1 MKRYNNY
8 HRHSHKGN
16 IGVQDSITKAQD
28 YIDRAIELGHTTV
41 FSTEHGFHGDVF
53 ELKDLIDKKNKEL
66 DDDKKLKMIIGCEFY
81 YVDDILEKERYNNH
95 LVVIALN
102 DNGYRQINKAVTIA
116 YKEGFYYRPRI
127 DKKILFE
134 IFNPKDVV
142 ITTACVAGILSR
154 EDSEETVKE
163 FHEHF
168 KNHFFLE
175 VQNHNEE
182 KQKIINK
189 LAITYRDKFGI
200 KLIHANDSH
209 YIYPQDSYYRDMYL
223 KGKGINY
230 PDESTFILDY
240 PSGETII
247 ERYKKQNILSDDLIK
262 EALDSTLIFDKAEEI
277 TIINYEIKL
286 PSISKNPKQEF
297 EDIVNKEWK
306 NTLPTVDKEK
316 ISEYIDAIEFE
327 KNIVHETN
335 MEDYFIIDY
344 KIVDRAINKYGGYLT
359 KTGRGSAVSFYI
371 NKLLGFTEVDR
382 MNAPV
387 PLYPT
392 RFMSKTRILQTK
404 SLPDIDLNVID
415 QEPFI
420 KATED
425 LLGKENCAWMLS
437 YKPLQDSSA
446 FRLWCKALG
455 MENDDYNEIAK
466 NLDNYRDDKDWTD
479 IIEESK
485 HFIGVVESVSPS
497 PCSMLLYDKPVN
509 EEIGI
514 IRTKEGYCCLL
525 DKNYCDKY
533 KYLKNDY
540 LIVNVWEIIK
550 STCDLVGIEVPTI
563 DGLEKILD
571 DKTWEIYE
579 KSLTCTINQ
588 ADSDWAT
595 ELVSKYK
602 PRTVAELCAFIAG
615 IRPGFAS
622 LLKNFIDRKPY
633 STGVEELDELLKES
647 YHYMMYQESI
657 MKYLVWLGIP
667 EDETYG
673 IIKKISKK
681 NFTQEEI
688 DNLKETLLNNWITH
702 VGTEKGFLD
711 TWQVIEDAVRY
722 AFNSAHSLSYT
733 YDSLFGAYLKSHYPL
748 EYYTVVLNKYGNDLN
763 RTPRLIDECK
773 YFNIKIQTPKFG
785 YSKAKYSF
793 DKETRTIYKGVGSLK
808 YLNEQK
814 ADFLYELSQSKEYK
828 TFTELLCDIKPIGN
842 RCILILIKLGYFSK
856 FGSIGKLLKV
866 FELYKDKG
874 NKKTMSKTKDIELY
888 MAYKEL
894 AEKNATKETAKTLT
908 IDYIS
913 FIKDIEL
920 TLEDTEDDIV
930 QLIKDEI
937 EYTGGFNAVPYKQM
951 DKNACF
957 ISDLKVY
964 NYNVIITLFCFY
976 SGNVKT
982 FKMDKKIYNQCPFT
996 KEEVLY
1002 LYGFVP
1008 RKNKKSKTV
1017 DYYITDFEIA

>member
-1 MKRYNNY
+1 MYHNY
-8 HRHSHKGN
+8 HKHSHKGN
-16 IGVQDSITKAQD
+16 IGVQDSIAKAQD
-28 YIDRAIELGHTTV
+28 YINRAIELGHTTV

-66 DDDKKLKMIIGCEFY
+66 NDDKKLKMIIGCEFY
-81 YVDDILEKERYNNH
+81 YVDDISEKERYNNH

-116 YKEGFYYRPRI
+116 YREGFYYRPRI

-154 EDSEETVKE
+154 EDSEKTVKE

-182 KQKIINK
+182 KQKIINE
-189 LAITYRDKFGI
+189 LAIAYRDKFDI

-240 PSGETII
+240 PSEETII

-277 TIINYEIKL
+277 TMINYEIKL
-286 PSISKNPKQEF
+286 PSISKNSKQEF
-297 EDIVNKEWK
+297 EDIVNKEWE
-306 NTLPTVDKEK
+306 NTLPTVNKEK

-382 MNAPV
+382 MKAPV

-392 RFMSKTRILQTK
+392 RFMSKTRILQTR
-404 SLPDIDLNVID
+404 SLPDIDLNVIA

-455 MENDDYNEIAK
+455 MENDGYNEVAK
-466 NLDNYRDDKDWTD
+466 NLDNYRDDKEWAD

-540 LIVNVWEIIK
+540 LVVNVWEIIK

-571 DKTWEIYE
+571 DKTWGIYE
-579 KSLTCTINQ
+579 KGLTCTINQ

-602 PRTVAELCAFIAG
+602 PKTVAELCAFIAG

-688 DNLKETLLNNWITH
+688 NNLKETLLNNWITH
-702 VGTEKGFLD
+702 VGTEEGFLD

-748 EYYTVVLNKYGNDLN
+748 EYYTVVLNKYGNDKN
-763 RTPRLIDECK
+763 RTPRLVNECK
-773 YFNIKIQTPKFG
+773 QFGIKLQSPKFG
-785 YSKAKYSF
+785 YSKAEYF
-793 DKETRTIYKGVGSLK
+793 FNKETNTIYKGVGSIK

-814 ADFLYELSQSKEYK
+814 ANILYELSQSKKYE
-828 TFTELLCDIKPIGN
+828 TFTDILYDAKEIDN
-842 RCILILIKLGYFSK
+842 RCLEILIKLGYFSE
-856 FGSIGKLLKV
+856 FGCISKLLKV
-866 FELYKDKG
+866 FELYKSKG

-888 MAYKEL
+888 MTYKEL
-894 AEKNATKETAKTLT
+894 AEKNATKETAKVLT
-908 IDYIS
+908 MDYHL
-913 FIKDIEL
+913 FIRDIEL
-920 TLEDTEDDIV
+920 SLEDTEDDIIE
-930 QLIKDEI
+930 LIRNEI
-937 EYTGGFNAVPYKQM
+937 EYTGGFNKVPYKQM

-957 ISDLKVY
+957 ISDLKVFRY
-964 NYNVIITLFCFY
+964 DVLIELFCFY
-976 SGNVKT
+976 SGNVKV
-982 FKMDKKIYNQCPFT
+982 FKMNKQLYNQCPFVT
-996 KEEVLY
+996 GEVLY
-1002 LYGFVP
+1002 LYGFISKK
-1008 RKNKKSKTV
+1008 RKKSKTV
-1017 DYYITDFEIA
+1017 DYYITDFEVA

>member
-1 MKRYNNY
+1 MYHNY
-8 HRHSHKGN
+8 HKHSHKGN
-16 IGVQDSITKAQD
+16 IGVQDSTTKAQD
-28 YIDRAIELGHTTV
+28 YINRAIELGHTTV
-41 FSTEHGFHGDVF
+41 FSTEHGFQGDIF
-53 ELKDLIDKKNKEL
+53 ELKDLIDRKNKEL
-66 DDDKKLKMIIGCEFY
+66 DDDKKLKMVIGCEFY
-81 YVDDILEKERYNNH
+81 YVDDISEKERYNNH

-116 YKEGFYYRPRI
+116 YREGFYYRPRI
-127 DKKILFE
+127 DKQILFE
-134 IFNPKDVV
+134 IFNPQDVIV
-142 ITTACVAGILSR
+142 TTACIAGLLSR
-154 EDSEETVKE
+154 EDSEKIIKE
-163 FHEHF
+163 FHQHF
-168 KNHFFLE
+168 KNNFFLE

-182 KQKIINK
+182 KQKLINK
-189 LAITYRDKFGI
+189 LAIKYRDKYGI

-209 YIYPQDSYYRDMYL
+209 YIYPQDAYYRDMYL
-223 KGKGINY
+223 KGKGITY
-230 PDESTFILDY
+230 SDESTFILDY
-240 PSGETII
+240 PSESTII
-247 ERYKKQNILSDDLIK
+247 ERYKEQGILSDELIK
-262 EALDSTLIFDKAEEI
+262 ESLDSTLVFGRAKEI
-277 TIINYEIKL
+277 TLINYDIKL
-286 PSISKNPKQEF
+286 PSVSENPKQEF
-297 EDIVNKEWK
+297 EEIIAKEWEK
-306 NTLPTVDKEK
+306 VLPTVSKDRVE
-316 ISEYIDAIEFE
+316 EYIAAINFE
-327 KNIVHETN
+327 KNIVRDTN
-335 MEDYFIIDY
+335 MENYFILDY

-382 MNAPV
+382 MKAPV

-437 YKPLQDSSA
+437 YKPLQDASA
-446 FRLWCKALG
+446 FRLWCKALD
-455 MENDDYNEIAK
+455 MENDDYDEIAK
-466 NLDNYRDDKDWTD
+466 HIDDYREDEHWKD

-514 IRTKEGYCCLL
+514 IRTKDGYCCLL

-550 STCDLVGIEVPTI
+550 ATCDLIGIEVPTI
-563 DGLEKILD
+563 DELEEMLD
-571 DKTWEIYE
+571 KETWDIYE
-579 KSLTCTINQ
+579 NKLTCTINQ
-588 ADSDWAT
+588 ADSKWASD
-595 ELVSKYK
+595 LVSKYK
-602 PRTVAELCAFIAG
+602 PKTVAELCAFIAG

-657 MKYLVWLGIP
+657 MKYLVWLGIA

-688 DNLKETLLNNWITH
+688 DNLKETLLHNWILH
-702 VGTEKGFLD
+702 VGTEEGFQD

-733 YDSLFGAYLKSHYPL
+733 YDSLFGAYLKAHYPL
-748 EYYTVVLNKYGNDLN
+748 EFYTVVFNKYKDDLK
-763 RTPRLIDECK
+763 RTPRLINECK

-785 YSKAKYSF
+785 YSKAEYSF

-814 ADFLYELSQSKEYK
+814 ADFLYELSQNKKYE
-828 TFTELLCDIKPIGN
+828 TFTELLSDIKPVGN
-842 RCILILIKLGYFSK
+842 RCILILIKLGYFSR
-856 FGSIGKLLKV
+856 FGSISKLLKV

-888 MAYKEL
+888 MTYKEL

-908 IDYIS
+908 MDYIS
-913 FIKDIEL
+913 FIRDVEL

-937 EYTGGFNAVPYKQM
+937 EYTGGFNAIPYKQM

-964 NYNVIITLFCFY
+964 NYNVVVTLFCFY

-982 FKMDKKIYNQCPFT
+982 FKMDKKIYDQCPFAE
-996 KEEVLY
+996 EEVLY

-1008 RKNKKSKTV
+1008 RKNKKNKTV

>member
-1 MKRYNNY
+1 MYHNY
-8 HRHSHKGN
+8 HKHSHKGN
-16 IGVQDSITKAQD
+16 IGVQDSIAKAQD
-28 YIDRAIELGHTTV
+28 YINRAIELGHTTV

-81 YVDDILEKERYNNH
+81 YVDDISEKERYNNH

-116 YKEGFYYRPRI
+116 YREGFYYRPRI

-154 EDSEETVKE
+154 EDSEKTVKE

-182 KQKIINK
+182 KQKIINE
-189 LAITYRDKFGI
+189 LAIAYRDKFDI

-240 PSGETII
+240 PNEETII
-247 ERYKKQNILSDDLIK
+247 ERYKKQNILSDGLIK

-277 TIINYEIKL
+277 TMINYEIKL
-286 PSISKNPKQEF
+286 PSISKNSKQEF

-306 NTLPTVDKEK
+306 NTLPTVNKEK

-382 MNAPV
+382 MKAPV

-392 RFMSKTRILQTK
+392 RFMSKTRILQTR
-404 SLPDIDLNVID
+404 SLPDIDLNVMA

-455 MENDDYNEIAK
+455 MENDGYNEVAK
-466 NLDNYRDDKDWTD
+466 NLDNYRDDKEWAD

-540 LIVNVWEIIK
+540 LVVNVWEIIK

-571 DKTWEIYE
+571 DKTWGIYE
-579 KSLTCTINQ
+579 KGLTCTINQ

-602 PRTVAELCAFIAG
+602 PKTVAELCAFIAG

-633 STGVEELDELLKES
+633 STGVEELDELLK
-647 YHYMMYQESI
+647 
-657 MKYLVWLGIP
+657 
-667 EDETYG
+667 
-673 IIKKISKK
+673 
-681 NFTQEEI
+681 
-688 DNLKETLLNNWITH
+688 
-702 VGTEKGFLD
+702 
-711 TWQVIEDAVRY
+711 
-722 AFNSAHSLSYT
+722 
-733 YDSLFGAYLKSHYPL
+733 
-748 EYYTVVLNKYGNDLN
+748 
-763 RTPRLIDECK
+763 
-773 YFNIKIQTPKFG
+773 
-785 YSKAKYSF
+785 
-793 DKETRTIYKGVGSLK
+793 
-808 YLNEQK
+808 
-814 ADFLYELSQSKEYK
+814 
-828 TFTELLCDIKPIGN
+828 
-842 RCILILIKLGYFSK
+842 
-856 FGSIGKLLKV
+856 
-866 FELYKDKG
+866 
-874 NKKTMSKTKDIELY
+874 
-888 MAYKEL
+888 
-894 AEKNATKETAKTLT
+894 
-908 IDYIS
+908 
-913 FIKDIEL
+913 
-920 TLEDTEDDIV
+920 
-930 QLIKDEI
+930 
-937 EYTGGFNAVPYKQM
+937 
-951 DKNACF
+951 
-957 ISDLKVY
+957 
-964 NYNVIITLFCFY
+964 
-976 SGNVKT
+976 
-982 FKMDKKIYNQCPFT
+982 
-996 KEEVLY
+996 
-1002 LYGFVP
+1002 
-1008 RKNKKSKTV
+1008 
-1017 DYYITDFEIA
+1017 

>member
-1 MKRYNNY
+1 MYHNY
-8 HRHSHKGN
+8 HKHSHKGN
-16 IGVQDSITKAQD
+16 IGVQDSIAKAQD
-28 YIDRAIELGHTTV
+28 YINRAIELGHTTV

-81 YVDDILEKERYNNH
+81 YVDDISEKERYNNH

-116 YKEGFYYRPRI
+116 YREGFYYRPRI

-154 EDSEETVKE
+154 EDSEKIVKE

-189 LAITYRDKFGI
+189 LAIAYRDKFDI

-240 PSGETII
+240 PNEETII

-262 EALDSTLIFDKAEEI
+262 EALDSTLIFDTAEEI
-277 TIINYEIKL
+277 TMINYEIKL
-286 PSISKNPKQEF
+286 PSISKNSKQEF
-297 EDIVNKEWK
+297 EDIVNKEWE
-306 NTLPTVDKEK
+306 NTLPTVNKEK
-316 ISEYIDAIEFE
+316 ISEYINAIEFE

-382 MNAPV
+382 MKAPV

-392 RFMSKTRILQTK
+392 RFMSKTRILQTR
-404 SLPDIDLNVID
+404 SLPDIDLNVIA

-455 MENDDYNEIAK
+455 MENDDYNEVAK
-466 NLDNYRDDKDWTD
+466 NLDNYRDDKEWVD

-540 LIVNVWEIIK
+540 LVVNVWEIIK

-571 DKTWEIYE
+571 DKTWGIYE
-579 KSLTCTINQ
+579 KGLTCTINQ

-602 PRTVAELCAFIAG
+602 PKTVAELCAFIAG

-688 DNLKETLLNNWITH
+688 NNLKETLLNNWITH
-702 VGTEKGFLD
+702 VGTEEGFLD

-748 EYYTVVLNKYGNDLN
+748 EYYTVVLNKYGNDKN
-763 RTPRLIDECK
+763 RTPRLVNECK
-773 YFNIKIQTPKFG
+773 QFGIKLQSPKFG
-785 YSKAKYSF
+785 YSKAEYF
-793 DKETRTIYKGVGSLK
+793 FNKETNTIYKGVGSIK

-814 ADFLYELSQSKEYK
+814 ANILYELSQSKNYE
-828 TFTELLCDIKPIGN
+828 TFTDILYDAKEIDN
-842 RCILILIKLGYFSK
+842 RCLEILIKLGYFSE
-856 FGSIGKLLKV
+856 FGSISKLLKV
-866 FELYKDKG
+866 FELYKSKG

-888 MAYKEL
+888 MTYKEL
-894 AEKNATKETAKTLT
+894 AEKNATKETAKVLNM
-908 IDYIS
+908 DYHS
-913 FIKDIEL
+913 FIRDVELSLEDVEDDVIEL
-920 TLEDTEDDIV
+920 
-930 QLIKDEI
+930 IKNEI
-937 EYTGGFNAVPYKQM
+937 EYTGGFNKVAYKQM

-957 ISDLKVY
+957 ISDLKIFKY
-964 NYNVIITLFCFY
+964 NIEVELFCFY
-976 SGNVKT
+976 SGNAKI
-982 FKMDKKIYNQCPFT
+982 FKMDKQLYNQCPFVMG
-996 KEEVLY
+996 EVLY
-1002 LYGFVP
+1002 LYGFIP
-1008 RKNKKSKTV
+1008 KKRKKNNIV
-1017 DYYITDFEIA
+1017 DYYITDFEVA